1 LVKIKINEG
10 KRLRIL
16 IIENEIYLAQSI
28 ATKLGERGHICEMCT
43 SIKDATQNIDYDVVL
58 LSTNI
63 NGQDF
68 NPVIEIFKNSIVI
81 LMISYIS
88 NDTVSKPLAAGA
100 KDYILK
106 PFMIEEL
113 IRKIDHYQDYERLK
127 KRNEAYE
134 KYLSHSFENVTT
146 EHNHTSISLPLF
158 ISSNFQKYADAFAF
172 KHAQVKN
179 KPINFIN
186 LQDSKAIEEIINA
199 PMNGI
204 LYIIN
209 YSSLKKNEKKRF
221 LELIEDKD
229 VIVTS
234 NDKITDIDF
243 PVIEIKSEN
252 NIFDKSD
259 ILPIEDYVRFIVLH
273 YQHKYPDTEL
283 SKKLGISRKS
293 LWEKRKKYDIIKK
306 K

>member
-1 LVKIKINEG
+1 MK
-10 KRLRIL
+10 IL
-16 IIENEIYLAQSI
+16 IIENEVYLAQSI
-28 ATKLGERGHICEMCT
+28 ATKLGELGHVCEMCT
-43 SIKDATQNIDYDVVL
+43 STKDAIKSNNYDVVL

-68 NPVIEIFKNSIVI
+68 NPVIETFKKSIVI
-81 LMISYIS
+81 LMVSYIS

-134 KYLSHSFENVTT
+134 TYLEHTFSSVSHD
-146 EHNHTSISLPLF
+146 HNHKDIELPVY
-158 ISSNFQKYADAFAF
+158 ISSSFQKYADAFAF
-172 KHAQVKN
+172 EHASIKN
-179 KPINFIN
+179 QPIHFISLN
-186 LQDSKAIEEIINA
+186 DPKAMSEIESATQNCII
-199 PMNGI
+199 
-204 LYIIN
+204 YIID
-209 YSSLKKNEKKRF
+209 YQSLKKTERKSF
-221 LELIEDKD
+221 CELIAGKQ
-229 VIVTS
+229 VIVES
-234 NDKITDIDF
+234 TDNIDDVSF
-243 PVIEIKSEN
+243 NVIDIKSEN
-252 NIFDKSD
+252 NVFDQGD
-259 ILPIEDYVRFIVLH
+259 ILPIEDYVKFIVLN
-273 YQHKYPDTEL
+273 YQHKFPDTEL